1 MVRISVGSP
10 THHTSGRLYGVF
22 FEDINHGADG
32 GLNANMV
39 NNYSFDGVYLDH
51 HTWRMAGAERWR
63 TQADSL
69 RFWDFINCSA
79 ASLGSEIR
87 GIHGQRVTT
96 DCPAPPIHAH
106 SRYARIT
113 SDVPSETGPA
123 YLENLGYN
131 GGGDNGGEPAFSIVA
146 DHTYSV
152 SLAVRPVHGRAK
164 LSVGVVDRY
173 GLPLTSTTRLSYI
186 VDSDPLDDTEETG
199 LRQDDGANA
208 QDSGVSISP
217 DSSDGAIAIG
227 RDGWYRFNADVTGL
241 NTDYGKLRITIDAG
255 ERTTFDLDLVQFM
268 DADYWGA
275 GDPKWRY
282 GKLRRDLVE
291 TIQALHPA
299 FLRFPGGCIVE
310 GVTPG
315 NEYRW
320 KDTVGSLAARRQQ
333 YSMWSFKM
341 PDGSSYSQSYQIGFY
356 EYFCLCED
364 LKAKPLPT
372 LFAGIACQSPGRDPH
387 HMDINSATFRN
398 NVIQDYLDLIEFAN
412 GDPESSSWAAV
423 RRDMGHPEPFGL
435 DMIGVGNENFGAD
448 YVAKFDMI
456 SEAIHE
462 RYPDMLC
469 VMSAGL
475 FPFQP
480 TMKRSWDHA
489 RALAATDSGAH
500 DSATGDA
507 IIVDE
512 HSYHSPEWFAYQ
524 ASRFDAYPR
533 CGAGVYFGEYSANG
547 YFAGQPQTEQGAN
560 TWKSALG
567 EAAFLTGCERNS
579 DVVRMTSYAPLLA
592 HIPAKGW
599 AQNLIELNPAHV
611 NPTVNYEVERL
622 FSTHLGDNICRVH
635 RADRVTPRQTSVCQC
650 HRA

>member
-79 ASLGSEIR
+79 AGLGSEIR

-152 SLAVRPVHGRAK
+152 SLAVRPVHGRAE

-173 GLPLTSTTRLSYI
+173 GLPLTSITRLSYI

-199 LRQDDGANA
+199 LRQDDGADA

-282 GKLRRDLVE
+282 GKLRRD
-291 TIQALHPA
+291 
-299 FLRFPGGCIVE
+299 
-310 GVTPG
+310 
-315 NEYRW
+315 RW
-320 KDTVGSLAARRQQ
+320 KPFRRCIQRFCDSPAAA
-333 YSMWSFKM
+333 
-341 PDGSSYSQSYQIGFY
+341 SS
-356 EYFCLCED
+356 
-364 LKAKPLPT
+364 K
-372 LFAGIACQSPGRDPH
+372 
-387 HMDINSATFRN
+387 
-398 NVIQDYLDLIEFAN
+398 V
-412 GDPESSSWAAV
+412 
-423 RRDMGHPEPFGL
+423 
-435 DMIGVGNENFGAD
+435 
-448 YVAKFDMI
+448 
-456 SEAIHE
+456 
-462 RYPDMLC
+462 
-469 VMSAGL
+469 
-475 FPFQP
+475 
-480 TMKRSWDHA
+480 
-489 RALAATDSGAH
+489 
-500 DSATGDA
+500 
-507 IIVDE
+507 
-512 HSYHSPEWFAYQ
+512 
-524 ASRFDAYPR
+524 
-533 CGAGVYFGEYSANG
+533 
-547 YFAGQPQTEQGAN
+547 
-560 TWKSALG
+560 
-567 EAAFLTGCERNS
+567 
-579 DVVRMTSYAPLLA
+579 
-592 HIPAKGW
+592 
-599 AQNLIELNPAHV
+599 
-611 NPTVNYEVERL
+611 
-622 FSTHLGDNICRVH
+622 
-635 RADRVTPRQTSVCQC
+635 
-650 HRA
+650 

>member
-152 SLAVRPVHGRAK
+152 SLAVRPVHGRAE

-173 GLPLTSTTRLSYI
+173 GLPLTSITRLSYI

-199 LRQDDGANA
+199 LGQDDGADA

-255 ERTTFDLDLVQFM
+255 ERATFDLDLVQFM

-372 LFAGIACQSPGRDPH
+372 LFAGIACQSPGRDPR

-480 TMKRSWDHA
+480 AMKRSWDHA

-512 HSYHSPEWFAYQ
+512 HSYHSPEWFASQ
-524 ASRFDAYPR
+524 AS
-533 CGAGVYFGEYSANG
+533 
-547 YFAGQPQTEQGAN
+547 
-560 TWKSALG
+560 
-567 EAAFLTGCERNS
+567 
-579 DVVRMTSYAPLLA
+579 
-592 HIPAKGW
+592 
-599 AQNLIELNPAHV
+599 
-611 NPTVNYEVERL
+611 
-622 FSTHLGDNICRVH
+622 
-635 RADRVTPRQTSVCQC
+635 
-650 HRA
+650 

>member
-1 MVRISVGSP
+1 
-10 THHTSGRLYGVF
+10 
-22 FEDINHGADG
+22 
-32 GLNANMV
+32 
-39 NNYSFDGVYLDH
+39 
-51 HTWRMAGAERWR
+51 
-63 TQADSL
+63 
-69 RFWDFINCSA
+69 
-79 ASLGSEIR
+79 
-87 GIHGQRVTT
+87 
-96 DCPAPPIHAH
+96 
-106 SRYARIT
+106 
-113 SDVPSETGPA
+113 
-123 YLENLGYN
+123 
-131 GGGDNGGEPAFSIVA
+131 
-146 DHTYSV
+146 
-152 SLAVRPVHGRAK
+152 
-164 LSVGVVDRY
+164 
-173 GLPLTSTTRLSYI
+173 
-186 VDSDPLDDTEETG
+186 
-199 LRQDDGANA
+199 
-208 QDSGVSISP
+208 
-217 DSSDGAIAIG
+217 
-227 RDGWYRFNADVTGL
+227 
-241 NTDYGKLRITIDAG
+241 
-255 ERTTFDLDLVQFM
+255 M

-372 LFAGIACQSPGRDPH
+372 LFAGIACQSPGRDPR

-480 TMKRSWDHA
+480 AMKRSWDHA

-512 HSYHSPEWFAYQ
+512 HSYHSP
-524 ASRFDAYPR
+524 RMVCIP
-533 CGAGVYFGEYSANG
+533 GVTIRRL
-547 YFAGQPQTEQGAN
+547 P
-560 TWKSALG
+560 AL
-567 EAAFLTGCERNS
+567 R
-579 DVVRMTSYAPLLA
+579 RR
-592 HIPAKGW
+592 
-599 AQNLIELNPAHV
+599 
-611 NPTVNYEVERL
+611 RL
-622 FSTHLGDNICRVH
+622 FRRIFSQRLFCRPTTDRTRREHVEVGTRRGRVPDRL
-635 RADRVTPRQTSVCQC
+635 RAQFRRGAHDLLCAAA
-650 HRA
+650 RAYSG

>member
-1 MVRISVGSP
+1 MACK
-10 THHTSGRLYGVF
+10 
-22 FEDINHGADG
+22 IN
-32 GLNANMV
+32 
-39 NNYSFDGVYLDH
+39 
-51 HTWRMAGAERWR
+51 
-63 TQADSL
+63 
-69 RFWDFINCSA
+69 
-79 ASLGSEIR
+79 
-87 GIHGQRVTT
+87 
-96 DCPAPPIHAH
+96 PAPPIHAH

-152 SLAVRPVHGRAK
+152 SLAVRPVHGRAE

-173 GLPLTSTTRLSYI
+173 GLPLTSITRLSYI

-199 LRQDDGANA
+199 LRQDDGADA

-217 DSSDGAIAIG
+217 DSSDGAIVIG

-372 LFAGIACQSPGRDPH
+372 LFAGIACQSPGRDPR

-412 GDPESSSWAAV
+412 GDPESSSCS
-423 RRDMGHPEPFGL
+423 
-435 DMIGVGNENFGAD
+435 N
-448 YVAKFDMI
+448 
-456 SEAIHE
+456 
-462 RYPDMLC
+462 
-469 VMSAGL
+469 
-475 FPFQP
+475 
-480 TMKRSWDHA
+480 
-489 RALAATDSGAH
+489 
-500 DSATGDA
+500 
-507 IIVDE
+507 
-512 HSYHSPEWFAYQ
+512 
-524 ASRFDAYPR
+524 
-533 CGAGVYFGEYSANG
+533 
-547 YFAGQPQTEQGAN
+547 
-560 TWKSALG
+560 
-567 EAAFLTGCERNS
+567 
-579 DVVRMTSYAPLLA
+579 
-592 HIPAKGW
+592 
-599 AQNLIELNPAHV
+599 
-611 NPTVNYEVERL
+611 
-622 FSTHLGDNICRVH
+622 
-635 RADRVTPRQTSVCQC
+635 
-650 HRA
+650 

>member
-1 MVRISVGSP
+1 MTP
-10 THHTSGRLYGVF
+10 
-22 FEDINHGADG
+22 
-32 GLNANMV
+32 
-39 NNYSFDGVYLDH
+39 
-51 HTWRMAGAERWR
+51 
-63 TQADSL
+63 
-69 RFWDFINCSA
+69 
-79 ASLGSEIR
+79 
-87 GIHGQRVTT
+87 
-96 DCPAPPIHAH
+96 
-106 SRYARIT
+106 
-113 SDVPSETGPA
+113 
-123 YLENLGYN
+123 
-131 GGGDNGGEPAFSIVA
+131 
-146 DHTYSV
+146 
-152 SLAVRPVHGRAK
+152 
-164 LSVGVVDRY
+164 
-173 GLPLTSTTRLSYI
+173 
-186 VDSDPLDDTEETG
+186 
-199 LRQDDGANA
+199 
-208 QDSGVSISP
+208 
-217 DSSDGAIAIG
+217 
-227 RDGWYRFNADVTGL
+227 
-241 NTDYGKLRITIDAG
+241 G

-341 PDGSSYSQSYQIGFY
+341 PDGSSYSQSYQSGFY

-372 LFAGIACQSPGRDPH
+372 LFAGIACQSPGRDPR

-480 TMKRSWDHA
+480 AMKRSWDHA

-512 HSYHSPEWFAYQ
+512 HSYHSPEWFASQ

-533 CGAGVYFGEYSANG
+533 CGA
-547 YFAGQPQTEQGAN
+547 
-560 TWKSALG
+560 
-567 EAAFLTGCERNS
+567 R
-579 DVVRMTSYAPLLA
+579 
-592 HIPAKGW
+592 
-599 AQNLIELNPAHV
+599 
-611 NPTVNYEVERL
+611 RL
-622 FSTHLGDNICRVH
+622 FRRIFSQRLFCRPTTDRTRREHVEVGTRRGRVPDRL
-635 RADRVTPRQTSVCQC
+635 RAQFRRGAHDLLCAAA
-650 HRA
+650 RAYSG